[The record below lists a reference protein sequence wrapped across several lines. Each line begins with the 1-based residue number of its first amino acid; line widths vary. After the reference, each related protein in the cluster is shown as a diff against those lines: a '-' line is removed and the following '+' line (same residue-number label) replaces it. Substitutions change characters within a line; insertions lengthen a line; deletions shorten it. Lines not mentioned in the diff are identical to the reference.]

1 MAPTSMPCVP
11 SQIRWLDRRF
21 SSASKTRMLVTRS
34 GICASRPSSF
44 STAST

>member
-11 SQIRWLDRRF
+11 SQIKWLDRRF
-21 SSASKTRMLVTRS
+21 SSARRTRMLVTRS
-34 GICASRPSSF
+34 GISRPSSF